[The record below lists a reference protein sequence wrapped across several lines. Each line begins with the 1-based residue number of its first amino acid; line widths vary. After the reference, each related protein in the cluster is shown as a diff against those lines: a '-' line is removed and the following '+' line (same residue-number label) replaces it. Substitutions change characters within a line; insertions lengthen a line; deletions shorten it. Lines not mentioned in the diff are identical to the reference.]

1 VPRRALVE
9 QLLSTEAQVIS
20 VVAPPGYGET
30 TLLSQLQQH
39 SPLRTA
45 WLSLDELDN
54 DPSVLVSYLAT
65 AFEQI
70 EPNATPPRSWML
82 PGSAD
87 LGSFLR
93 RLAVVVSSVQ
103 TPFSLV
109 LDHVEAI
116 ESRPSADAIAELAFN
131 LPPRSRLVLASR
143 RELPIPLA
151 RLRARGSVIDVGM
164 ADLAMSE
171 REAHELLVTAG
182 VELGDHDPYDLL
194 TRTEGWPVGLYLAS
208 LAIKAR
214 RWTWSRVSG
223 SRRSSTPPS
232 SSREIGERLFVSRHT
247 VKTQAISTY
256 RKLGVSARSEA
267 VLRAEE
273 IGLLSR

>member
-1 VPRRALVE
+1 LSAAHTLDFLVAKLRPPWSRAGLVPRRALVE

-20 VVAPPGYGET
+20 VVAPPGYGKT

-93 RLAVVVSSVQ
+93 RLAVAVSSVQ

-131 LPPRSRLVLASR
+131 LPPAPGSCSRHDANCRFRSRGCA
-143 RELPIPLA
+143 PGA
-151 RLRARGSVIDVGM
+151 A
-164 ADLAMSE
+164 
-171 REAHELLVTAG
+171 
-182 VELGDHDPYDLL
+182 
-194 TRTEGWPVGLYLAS
+194 
-208 LAIKAR
+208 
-214 RWTWSRVSG
+214 
-223 SRRSSTPPS
+223 SSTWAWPTW
-232 SSREIGERLFVSRHT
+232 R
-247 VKTQAISTY
+247 
-256 RKLGVSARSEA
+256 
-267 VLRAEE
+267 
-273 IGLLSR
+273 